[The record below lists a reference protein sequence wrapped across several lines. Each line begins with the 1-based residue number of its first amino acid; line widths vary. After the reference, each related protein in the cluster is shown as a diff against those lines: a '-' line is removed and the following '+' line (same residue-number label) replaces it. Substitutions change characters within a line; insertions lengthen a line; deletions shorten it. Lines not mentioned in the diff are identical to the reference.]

1 MENFLQ
7 NVTFWKRWRLRQRC
21 VSRFIDISLHVLD
34 KCVDEK
40 HFMRLC
46 ARGVS

>member
-7 NVTFWKRWRLRQRC
+7 NVTFWKRWRLRQLC
-21 VSRFIDISLHVLD
+21 ISRFIDISLHVLD
-34 KCVDEK
+34 KSVDEK

-46 ARGVS
+46 ARGLG